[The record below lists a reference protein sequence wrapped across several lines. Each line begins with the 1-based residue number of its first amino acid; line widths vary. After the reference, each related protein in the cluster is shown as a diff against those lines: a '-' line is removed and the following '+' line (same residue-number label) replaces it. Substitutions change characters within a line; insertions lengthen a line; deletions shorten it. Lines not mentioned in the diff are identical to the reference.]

1 VTELYFNMI
10 GVFYRRNKQMRG
22 VGALFLVLFLA
33 LPASAEQ
40 RMYMLDFVYLNKNV
54 ELAARTAYNAKAVP
68 VAARHG
74 VRLQATLDPVKI
86 VLGPTDLARL
96 DLWTLPEPNALQAW
110 GRDPDFK
117 AMQPE
122 SRAVHDMSKLT
133 LFLAREI
140 APFQVKPGAHYWV
153 EFLRF
158 SESGFNGDD
167 FSAYV
172 REIDGIAAQSRMY
185 RVATFGKV
193 GRILGKG
200 HEAHWMNI
208 YSVPDAPSLQ
218 AHVKNPRFVEL
229 AKVRE
234 RLFDLD
240 KSLMAVFQS
249 R

>member
-1 VTELYFNMI
+1 
-10 GVFYRRNKQMRG
+10 MRS
-22 VGALFLVLFLA
+22 VAALVLTLFLT

-40 RMYMLDFVYLNKNV
+40 RMFMLDFVYLNKNV
-54 ELAARTAYNAKAVP
+54 ELAARTAYNSRAAP

-133 LFLAREI
+133 LFLAREM
-140 APFQVKPGAHYWV
+140 APFQVASGAHYWV

-158 SESGFNGDD
+158 NETGFKGED
-167 FSAYV
+167 FSAYI
-172 REIDGIAAQSRMY
+172 REIDGLAARSQMH

-208 YSVPDAPSLQ
+208 YSVPNAQLLQ
-218 AHVKNPRFVEL
+218 AYLKDARFVEL

>member
-1 VTELYFNMI
+1 
-10 GVFYRRNKQMRG
+10 MRCI
-22 VGALFLVLFLA
+22 AALVLTLSLL

-40 RMYMLDFVYLNKNV
+40 RMFMLDFVYLNTNV

-74 VRLQATLDPVKI
+74 VLLQATLDPVKI
-86 VLGPTDLARL
+86 VLGPKDLARL

-122 SRAVHDMSKLT
+122 SRSVHDMSKLT
-133 LFLAREI
+133 LFLAREM
-140 APFQVKPGAHYWV
+140 APFQVTPGAHYWV

-158 SESGFNGDD
+158 SENGFKGED

-172 REIDGIAAQSRMY
+172 REIDGLASKFQMY

-193 GRILGKG
+193 GRILGQG
-200 HEAHWMNI
+200 HEAHWMNV
-208 YSVPDAPSLQ
+208 YSVPNAQSLQ
-218 AHVKNPRFVEL
+218 AHLKGTRFVAL